1 MSRQRLDHL
10 KSVEFK
16 QTADGHD
23 DACLSR
29 VEPFYR
35 RVIKDGDGTG
45 VIDMEGSVAKA
56 IRYQQRF
63 FVLRALPDEAVLEN
77 PRLSQAWVDHREE
90 RDTD

>member
-1 MSRQRLDHL
+1 TGHFSMENPGHF
-10 KSVEFK
+10 SVE
-16 QTADGHD
+16 
-23 DACLSR
+23 
-29 VEPFYR
+29 
-35 RVIKDGDGTG
+35 IN
-45 VIDMEGSVAKA
+45 IDMEGSVAKA